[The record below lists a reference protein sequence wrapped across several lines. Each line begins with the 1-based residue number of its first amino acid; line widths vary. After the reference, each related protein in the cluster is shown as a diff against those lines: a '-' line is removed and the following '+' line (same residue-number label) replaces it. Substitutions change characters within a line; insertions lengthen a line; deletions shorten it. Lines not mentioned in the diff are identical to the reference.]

1 VAKNEKQAV
10 LSDFFLK
17 LAHSLPLADF
27 YRKIFPTDEMKQAV
41 ASIYIEI
48 VDLIERATKY
58 YCLGILS
65 KKPEE

>member
-1 VAKNEKQAV
+1 V
-10 LSDFFLK
+10 
-17 LAHSLPLADF
+17 
-27 YRKIFPTDEMKQAV
+27 FPTDEMKQTV

-65 KKPEE
+65 KKPEKYPANAMLIKNAL